1 MKEWLVKQEKVK
13 RLEERDRAELKK
25 DFPFRGYSEILITV
39 RLEHLQVQ
47 LYERAI
53 QVGIG
58 LPLFDLNAQTLAYE
72 KHLEMNKNKL
82 SSRLA
87 ICQVTLK

>member
-1 MKEWLVKQEKVK
+1 
-13 RLEERDRAELKK
+13 LEERDRAELKK
-25 DFPFRGYSEILITV
+25 EFPFRGYSEILIST
-39 RLEHLQVQ
+39 RIEYLQVQ

-58 LPLFDLNAQTLAYE
+58 LPLFDLSAQTLAYE
-72 KHLEMNKNKL
+72 KHLEMKKNKL

-87 ICQVTLK
+87 IQQVTLK